1 MNRRP
6 RPKRGTS
13 LLIIAVLTVVTAVLL
28 LIFVLRLAKQ
38 PGAKVNL
45 GSPVF
50 DVGKADVFAPDV
62 ARFGPLKFQ
71 ALRGGA
77 DIFVQHLGPAPKRG
91 WLAFETHSPD
101 EPRTCVLQWQPRS
114 HDFSDPCSHRTFPA
128 DGTGLTQYAV
138 RVDSSGHVVVT
149 LRQPIGTVPP
159 ANQ

>member
-6 RPKRGTS
+6 HPKRGTS

-91 WLAFETHSPD
+91 WLAFETHS
-101 EPRTCVLQWQPRS
+101 